1 MFSLI
6 EPESVCLLLTLISYI
21 GFFTTGCVGFN
32 LLNQTSF
39 DLNIFL
45 ISLSS
50 FVFSMVF
57 MLLELTH
64 YLKYEF
70 MESFRNIYY
79 LRFVLLLGF
88 GTIILG
94 IQMVGLVFGLIAIV
108 SAFIN
113 LFVGI
118 FDDYDRIEEEE
129 N

>member
-1 MFSLI
+1 
-6 EPESVCLLLTLISYI
+6 
-21 GFFTTGCVGFN
+21 
-32 LLNQTSF
+32 
-39 DLNIFL
+39 
-45 ISLSS
+45 
-50 FVFSMVF
+50 